1 MIAGGLR
8 DPGYQYAIIKD
19 LGLLRSTYIVITP
32 LGGVVGCGC
41 VPEAT
46 TGPAAP
52 AAVLTVEPAGC
63 HWAGNYWLVDVPPA
77 ALVASVSRWT
87 LLPQKLPPAA
97 RL

>member
-41 VPEAT
+41 GPERPR

-52 AAVLTVEPAGC
+52 AAVLSVQPAGC
-63 HWAGNYWLVDVPPA
+63 RWAGHYLA
-77 ALVASVSRWT
+77 G
-87 LLPQKLPPAA
+87 
-97 RL
+97 